1 MVSLKTCAS
10 SIAIG
15 ERHIADSRSA
25 LLLKLLS
32 GKMRRDMLH
41 FHMVKPHTRRTFLRS
56 APLAAAAGFCLAES
70 MLPAQAGAQSATP
83 VPFQL
88 FTAAKLADAMKA
100 LETKPGNNNLFDNPA
115 LPFTV
120 VLTTETSKS
129 AKEFEWHEG
138 RDHILQVLEGTTL
151 YEVGGTPQG
160 AHNTKPGEW
169 LAPASQG
176 ATTFTLHKG
185 DMLLIPR
192 DTPHKR
198 STTTSVTFYLIS
210 TTGK

>member
-1 MVSLKTCAS
+1 MAKPQ
-10 SIAIG
+10 
-15 ERHIADSRSA
+15 SR
-25 LLLKLLS
+25 
-32 GKMRRDMLH
+32 RN
-41 FHMVKPHTRRTFLRS
+41 FLRS

-70 MLPAQAGAQSATP
+70 SLPSMAAAQSAAP

-88 FTAAKLADAMKA
+88 FSAAKLADAMKELQA
-100 LETKPGNNNLFDNPA
+100 KPGNNNLFDNPA

-120 VLTTETSKS
+120 VLTTETAKS

-138 RDHILQVLEGTTL
+138 RDHIFQVLEGSTT

-176 ATTFTLHKG
+176 ATTLALNKG

-192 DTPHKR
+192 GTPHKR
-198 STTTSVTFYLIS
+198 STATSVTFYLIS